1 MLLVEDNPGDAK
13 LLEKTLSHE
22 PGRFE
27 LTCVEHLSAALEHLA
42 GNQFDVALLDLS
54 LPDSQGLDT
63 FIEVNVQAPEV
74 PIVVLTGLA
83 DDAVAERAMRT
94 GAQDYLMKGEIL
106 EASVLRR
113 SIRYAI
119 ERKRADAAI
128 KESQRN
134 YQDLVNSLDGVL
146 WEADARDL
154 RFTFVSN
161 QCERILGH
169 TVEYWLG
176 GMTWKD
182 VVHPD
187 DLDHVLSTCSRAAR
201 QKQGCSLE
209 FRLVASDCRVVWM
222 RGQITVVSDNG
233 DVVMLRGFMID
244 ITESKS
250 MEAELQQAQKME
262 AIGRLAGGVAH
273 DFNNIMSAIL
283 GYAQLGLRTV
293 PYGGPL
299 RSYLQ
304 EIQSSTELAAGLTRQ
319 LLAFSRRQVI
329 EPRAVVL
336 NELILN
342 MDKMLRRVIGED
354 VELVILPGSEL
365 GQVKVDPGQ
374 MEQVLVNLAVNA
386 RDAMPEGGTLIIETS
401 EMSWNEDL
409 ADLGPG
415 MNSGRCVVLTV
426 RDTGVGMTDE
436 VKSHVFEPFYSTKE
450 HHEGSGLGMS
460 TCYGIVTQAGGHI
473 AIESEPS
480 NGTIVRIY
488 LPRIGNAAR
497 PSQAADEF
505 PELTSA
511 AMGETVLLA
520 EDEPSVRTV
529 VAEMLRNAG
538 YTVLEAANGE
548 EALRLAERHDGVIDL
563 LLTDLVMPL
572 MGGKVLAEELRK
584 RSHVTRVVFT
594 SGYSDDQFAH
604 GQELEPGVVFM
615 QKPFTP
621 TTLTRK
627 VREALRAP
635 SIA

>member
-1 MLLVEDNPGDAK
+1 M
-13 LLEKTLSHE
+13 
-22 PGRFE
+22 
-27 LTCVEHLSAALEHLA
+27 
-42 GNQFDVALLDLS
+42 
-54 LPDSQGLDT
+54 
-63 FIEVNVQAPEV
+63 
-74 PIVVLTGLA
+74 
-83 DDAVAERAMRT
+83 
-94 GAQDYLMKGEIL
+94 
-106 EASVLRR
+106 
-113 SIRYAI
+113 
-119 ERKRADAAI
+119 
-128 KESQRN
+128 
-134 YQDLVNSLDGVL
+134 NSLDGIL
-146 WEADARDL
+146 WEADASDL
-154 RFTFVSN
+154 RFTFVSS

-169 TVEYWLG
+169 TVENWLG
-176 GMTWKD
+176 GMTWED

-187 DLDHVLSTCSRAAR
+187 DLDHVLAICSRAVR
-201 QKQGCSLE
+201 LGQSCGLE
-209 FRLVASDCRVVWM
+209 FRLVASDCRIVWM

-233 DVVMLRGFMID
+233 NVVKLRGFMID
-244 ITESKS
+244 STESKS

-283 GYAQLGLRTV
+283 GYAQLGLRRV
-293 PYGGPL
+293 PNGGPL
-299 RSYLQ
+299 RDYLQ

-329 EPRAVVL
+329 EPRAVIL
-336 NELILN
+336 NDLILN

-401 EMSWNEDL
+401 EMSPNEDL
-409 ADLGPG
+409 ADWGPG
-415 MNSGRCVVLTV
+415 MNSGRSVVLTV

-450 HHEGSGLGMS
+450 HHEGGGLGMS

-473 AIESEPS
+473 ALESEPS

-488 LPRIGNAAR
+488 LPRIGDAPK
-497 PSQAADEF
+497 PSQAALEF
-505 PELTSA
+505 PELTSPA
-511 AMGETVLLA
+511 AGETVLLA

-594 SGYSDDQFAH
+594 SGYSDDQFAR
-604 GQELEPGVVFM
+604 GQELEPGLVFM

-621 TTLTRK
+621 TTLTQK